1 MKNYTGEKERFFNFW
16 RTNCFMLS
24 AIFSCDKQKEDDLA
38 DLKKQNTYTYIY
50 SYIKADTE
58 GKGMNVLIREHI
70 P

>member
-1 MKNYTGEKERFFNFW
+1 
-16 RTNCFMLS
+16 MLS